1 MKLHTIA
8 ASVVLAGAVPALA
21 LSLAAQGSGERTKVL
36 GILDPSKAAL
46 AKQMAGAVGR
56 GDTPGV
62 AELVVNRDG
71 ILFEGAS
78 GHADIAT
85 KVPMRNNAIFN
96 IASMTKPVTSVAI
109 MMLMEQGK
117 LKLDDPVS
125 KYLGADYEHQQVISK
140 FNDKDATYETR
151 PAKRPMTIRHLLS
164 HTSGIGYTT
173 WSATALAIQEKTKKN
188 EWEQPLLSDPGDV
201 WHYSTSTRVLGFV
214 VEKVT
219 NTTLEAWYQQHI
231 FKPLGMADT
240 SYAVAADKQSRV
252 ATQYQRGD
260 GGKLEELPKAP
271 VASMPTPPFR
281 GDGGLYS
288 TVEDYSRFVRMLLN
302 GGTLG
307 SVRILSEPSVK
318 MMGENQIGSIF
329 VETQPA
335 AVPARTRPMPL
346 GAGKDKFG
354 LGFQIASGDPAMSKF
369 RSPGSMS
376 WAGLFNTEFWI
387 DPVKHIGG
395 IQMMQVLPF
404 YDDGA
409 IRTLRGF
416 EETVYRELK

>member
-1 MKLHTIA
+1 MKSSA
-8 ASVVLAGAVPALA
+8 ALA
-21 LSLAAQGSGERTKVL
+21 IVAVMASAPTAQGPTKVL
-36 GILDPSKAAL
+36 GFSDAGKAAL
-46 AKQMAGAVGR
+46 TQQMDAAVKH

-62 AELVVNRDG
+62 AELVVDRQG
-71 ILFEGAS
+71 ILFEGAR
-78 GHADIAT
+78 GKADIEKNAA
-85 KVPMRNNAIFN
+85 MRTNAIFN

-109 MMLMEQGK
+109 MMLMEQGQ

-125 KYLGADYEHQQVISK
+125 KYLDGYDKLQVVTK
-140 FNDKDATYETR
+140 FNDKDGTYEAR
-151 PAKRPMTIRHLLS
+151 PAKRPMTLRHLLS

-173 WSATALAIQEKTKKN
+173 WSATALGIQEKTKKN

-201 WHYSTSTRVLGFV
+201 WHYSASTRVLGFV

-219 NTTLEAWYQQHI
+219 KTTLEAWYQEHI
-231 FKPLGMADT
+231 FKPLGMKDT
-240 SYAVAADKQSRV
+240 SYAVAADKQSRL
-252 ATQYQRGD
+252 ATQYRRAD
-260 GGKLEELPKAP
+260 GGKLEVLPATAQI
-271 VASMPTPPFR
+271 ASTPTPPFR

-288 TVEDYSRFVRMLLN
+288 TIEDYSRFVRMLLN
-302 GGTLG
+302 DGTLG
-307 SVRILSEPSVK
+307 SVKILSPASVK

-354 LGFQIASGDPAMSKF
+354 LGFQIASNDPAMAKF

-376 WAGLFNTEFWI
+376 WAGLYNTEFWI

-395 IQMMQVLPF
+395 VQMMQLLPF

>member
-1 MKLHTIA
+1 MKLMKTA
-8 ASVVLAGAVPALA
+8 VVACAA
-21 LSLAAQGSGERTKVL
+21 LSTAILAAQGPAKVL
-36 GILDPSKAAL
+36 GISDAGKAAL
-46 AKQMAGAVGR
+46 TQQMNDAVKR

-62 AELVVNRDG
+62 AELVVDRQS
-71 ILFEGAS
+71 ILFEGAAGKS
-78 GHADIAT
+78 DIA
-85 KVPMRNNAIFN
+85 KNVAMRTDAIFN

-125 KYLGADYEHQQVISK
+125 AYLDGYDKLQVVTK
-140 FNDKDATYETR
+140 LNEKDGTYETR

-173 WSATALAIQEKTKKN
+173 WSATALRIQETTKKN

-201 WHYSTSTRVLGFV
+201 WHYSASTRVLGFI

-219 NTTLEAWYQQHI
+219 NTTLEAWYQEHI
-231 FKPLGMADT
+231 FKPLGMKDT
-240 SYAVAADKQSRV
+240 SYAVAGGKQSRL
-252 ATQYQRGD
+252 ATQYRRAD
-260 GGKLEELPKAP
+260 GGKLEMLPAAAP
-271 VASMPTPPFR
+271 IASTPTPPFR

-288 TVEDYSRFVRMLLN
+288 TIEDYSRFVRMLLN
-302 GGTLG
+302 DGTLG
-307 SVRILSEPSVK
+307 SVKLLSPASVK
-318 MMGENQIGSIF
+318 MMGQNQIGSIF
-329 VETQPA
+329 VEQQPA
-335 AVPARTRPMPL
+335 VVPARTRPMPL

-354 LGFQIASGDPAMSKF
+354 LGFQIASNDPATAKF

-387 DPVKHIGG
+387 DPVKHVGG
-395 IQMMQVLPF
+395 IQMMQLLPF